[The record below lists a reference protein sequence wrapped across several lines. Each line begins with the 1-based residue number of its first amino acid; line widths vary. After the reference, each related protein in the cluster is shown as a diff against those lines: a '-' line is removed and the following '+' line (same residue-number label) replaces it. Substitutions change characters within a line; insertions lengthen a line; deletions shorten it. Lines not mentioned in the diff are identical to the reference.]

1 MSSRLFE
8 KKIIFFMM
16 LVTLIYFVL
25 GEPCRTNCFGGEYA
39 VDKGSNMFGITAG
52 FINASGDLYGGG
64 KPFTAILLMPHT
76 VHFFVRNLG
85 IGGDLLMLLT
95 AQGDNKST
103 TVGAGPKIMYFFG
116 GKDSKSYPYLTSGF
130 YYLMNDIE
138 YEDIDFLLSG
148 TYSGTRFK
156 AGAGISWLIY
166 PHMSLLVEASY
177 NRDKLKPDDNGKS
190 KSGNMVIVSM
200 GLAGFTF

>member
-1 MSSRLFE
+1 M
-8 KKIIFFMM
+8 KKILFFIKFFS
-16 LVTLIYFVL
+16 LFYSL
-25 GEPCRTNCFGGEYA
+25 GFGAQYA

-64 KPFTAILLMPHT
+64 KSFTAILLMPHT

-95 AQGDNKST
+95 ARGDNKST
-103 TVGAGPKIMYFFG
+103 TLGVGPKIMYFFG

-148 TYSGTRFK
+148 VYTGTRFK
-156 AGAGISWLIY
+156 VGAGLSWLIY
-166 PHMSLLVEASY
+166 PHLSLVVEASY
-177 NRDKLKPDDNGKS
+177 NRDKLKHEDGGKS